1 MHERRPDLTEAEG
14 GAIVLAENLLLALDS
29 LGATEDA
36 IRDGDAKRSFSYADA
51 QGRAHTPSRSN
62 LSSGG
67 RYYYVSRAG
76 LHHALLN
83 AALRAGATVV
93 PASGVR
99 SASPD
104 GTVVFENGDQA
115 RAELVVGADGVGSSI
130 RRSLGSNGGT
140 HGRAGIRVRVRP
152 LAHYGVITLL
162 DQLLPETEQG
172 HMTERWNGSLRIGY
186 GWLGDGTSGVLPVLR
201 ADGLSADRHAL
212 DLDRWMKAFPDQ
224 SETIRAVAASRPKVS
239 SLSEVVCSSWS
250 DGRVA
255 GLLGDAAHA
264 MPPHSADRARQ
275 WPCWTASTSGRCAAA
290 ANCSV
295 PNPGCRPCSP
305 SGSWRFARWSDL
317 RLPLRAAHPIRPAFP
332 RRHLPEVD
340 AVQRRHRRA
349 LSGYSGI
356 GVRRGRRA
364 RDPKPSTMTSRPP
377 RRRTT
382 PSTGHGHGADH
393 RLLIPEKPCTQRS
406 RSRKWRSALR
416 PFGAAGQVDAESRPP
431 ASRSRSEGCR
441 STLRHVTL
449 LGLGQQVVQQG
460 DHPVMS
466 QRPDPRPDARAPV
479 GAPVGCPG
487 SAESRSRPRR
497 PRRPARP
504 WPGRRSRTP
513 PCRPGWPSGRR
524 MPGPPWPRRAA
535 PRSAARDAIRRGTR
549 SSTGRRRG
557 CCATGCGPCPG
568 RPRTR
573 TSVSRRRL

>member
-1 MHERRPDLTEAEG
+1 MQTVQVIVAGGGIGGLTAAAALAAAGLEVTVHERRPDLTEAEG

-62 LSSGG
+62 LSGG

-140 HGRAGIRVRVRP
+140 HGRAGIRAQVRP

-186 GWLGDGTSGVLPVLR
+186 GWLGDGTSGVYLSCG

-212 DLDRWMKAFPDQ
+212 DLDRWVKAFPDQ
-224 SETIRAVAASRPKVS
+224 SEIIRAVAASRPKVS

-255 GLLGDAAHA
+255 LLGDAAHA
-264 MPPHSADRARQ
+264 MPPHRGQGAAMAVLDGIHLGQVFRRRELLGSESGVQDMLRQ
-275 WPCWTASTSGRCAAA
+275 WEAEVRPVVRRTQRNAVAYCRAQSHWPAA
-290 ANCSV
+290 
-295 PNPGCRPCSP
+295 
-305 SGSWRFARWSDL
+305 L
-317 RLPLRAAHPIRPAFP
+317 LPLRPWCFRSTAKR
-332 RRHLPEVD
+332 
-340 AVQRRHRRA
+340 
-349 LSGYSGI
+349 
-356 GVRRGRRA
+356 VRRL
-364 RDPKPSTMTSRPP
+364 D
-377 RRRTT
+377 
-382 PSTGHGHGADH
+382 
-393 RLLIPEKPCTQRS
+393 
-406 RSRKWRSALR
+406 
-416 PFGAAGQVDAESRPP
+416 
-431 ASRSRSEGCR
+431 
-441 STLRHVTL
+441 
-449 LGLGQQVVQQG
+449 LGLL
-460 DHPVMS
+460 
-466 QRPDPRPDARAPV
+466 
-479 GAPVGCPG
+479 
-487 SAESRSRPRR
+487 
-497 PRRPARP
+497 
-504 WPGRRSRTP
+504 TNLT
-513 PCRPGWPSGRR
+513 
-524 MPGPPWPRRAA
+524 PGPTARR
-535 PRSAARDAIRRGTR
+535 
-549 SSTGRRRG
+549 
-557 CCATGCGPCPG
+557 
-568 RPRTR
+568 
-573 TSVSRRRL
+573 